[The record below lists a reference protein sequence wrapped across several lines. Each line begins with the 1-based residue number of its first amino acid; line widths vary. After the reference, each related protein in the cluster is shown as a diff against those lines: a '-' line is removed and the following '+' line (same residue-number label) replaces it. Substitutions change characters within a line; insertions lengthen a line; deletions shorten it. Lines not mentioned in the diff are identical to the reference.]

1 MPEIILLAGP
11 NGAGKT
17 SFAQKLLSL
26 PQVDHVFL
34 NADEIARA
42 LRTPALTGRQLDS
55 RAGRVL
61 LELLRENSIAG
72 RNILLETTLS
82 GRSYIPQLPKWR
94 ALGYIIK
101 MHYLRLPSAQA
112 SIDRVAKRVAA
123 GGHDI
128 EKEALQRRY
137 DRSLMHATIF
147 RTLVDEFY
155 LFESLEGSFELTEAW
170 SRDDYER

>member
-34 NADEIARA
+34 NADEIAKT
-42 LRTPALTGRQLDS
+42 LRTPVLTGRQLDG

-61 LELLRENSIAG
+61 LEQLRSHTSDG

-82 GRSYIPQLPKWR
+82 GRSYIGQLPKWR
-94 ALGYIIK
+94 ALTYAVK
-101 MHYLRLPSAQA
+101 MYYLHLPSVQA

-128 EKEALQRRY
+128 ERDALQRRY
-137 DRSLMHATIF
+137 DRSLLHATIF